1 MIAGKAMLPTF
12 MAVMRPDEEGERF
25 KGRGEK
31 IGDVGKKSRKWKK
44 ERRLHSLSN
53 VCSAYLA

>member
-31 IGDVGKKSRKWKK
+31 IGDVGKRAGSGRKSAGCT
-44 ERRLHSLSN
+44 L
-53 VCSAYLA
+53 